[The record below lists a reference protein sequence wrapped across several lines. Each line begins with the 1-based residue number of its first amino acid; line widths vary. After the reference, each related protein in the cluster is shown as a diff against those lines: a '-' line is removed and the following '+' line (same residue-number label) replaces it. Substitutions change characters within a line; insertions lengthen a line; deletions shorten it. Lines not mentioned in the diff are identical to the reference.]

1 MKMRRL
7 KTGLWIICCC
17 LALLLIMP
25 VTTSV
30 SAKADIQPRMVDI
43 LITSSSENVLL
54 YARLMDCFK
63 TEMESAIL
71 AGVPAVFTIA
81 MDVYQER
88 SYIWNKNIVSKEIQ
102 RTIKYDNLKKTFSI
116 TTNGQ
121 GQPVVFPDFESAQK
135 AMAELSGIPVVPIS
149 HLTKGSHYSVHVK
162 VKIEKV
168 RLPLSMEYVLV
179 FVSLWDFETPLYK
192 IRFSY

>member
-1 MKMRRL
+1 MGKL
-7 KTGLWIICCC
+7 KIGLCMICCC
-17 LALLLIMP
+17 LALAVIIP
-25 VTTSV
+25 VSTAV

-43 LITSSSENVLL
+43 LITSNTENVLL

-63 TEMESAIL
+63 KEMESAIM

-81 MDVYQER
+81 LDVYQER
-88 SYIWNKNIVSKEIQ
+88 SYIWNKRIVGKEIQ
-102 RTIKYDNLKKTFSI
+102 RVIKYDNLKKTFSI
-116 TTNGQ
+116 TTNGY
-121 GQPVVFPDFESAQK
+121 GQPVVFSDFESAQK
-135 AMAELSGIPVVPIS
+135 AMAELSGIQVVPMAQLIR
-149 HLTKGSHYSVHVK
+149 GQNYSVQVK

-168 RLPLSMEYVLV
+168 RLPFSMEYVLV